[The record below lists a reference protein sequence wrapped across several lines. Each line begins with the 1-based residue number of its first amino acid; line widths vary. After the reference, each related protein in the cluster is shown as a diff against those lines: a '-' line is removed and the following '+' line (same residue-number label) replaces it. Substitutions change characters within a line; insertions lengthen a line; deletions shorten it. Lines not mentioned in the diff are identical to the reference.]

1 MYKVDRNLL
10 ELQNN
15 ADMQM
20 LLELIMKWTKKSES
34 KELKAFEDALFRQL
48 RYIQVLEDERFS
60 FDRIISESR
69 ADKVRAVE
77 RARKADERIEELEKQ
92 IKILETK
99 NNLGL

>member
-20 LLELIMKWTKKSES
+20 LLELVMKWTKKSES

-48 RYIQVLEDERFS
+48 RYIQALEDERFS
-60 FDRIISESR
+60 FDRIISESI
-69 ADKVRAVE
+69 ADKIRAVE
-77 RARKADERIEELEKQ
+77 RARIADERIEELEKK

-99 NNLGL
+99 NKLGL

>member
-20 LLELIMKWTKKSES
+20 LLSLILKWTKKSES
-34 KELKAFEDALFRQL
+34 KEIKAFNDALFRQL
-48 RYIQVLEDERFS
+48 RYIQMLEDERFS
-60 FDRIISESR
+60 FDRIISESL

-99 NNLGL
+99 KSLGL